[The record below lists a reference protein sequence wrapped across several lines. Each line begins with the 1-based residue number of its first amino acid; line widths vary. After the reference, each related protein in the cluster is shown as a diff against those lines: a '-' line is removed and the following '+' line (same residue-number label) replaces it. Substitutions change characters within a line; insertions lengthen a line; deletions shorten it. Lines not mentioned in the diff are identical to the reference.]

1 MRRPSTIRPDER
13 CRTPTE
19 CDSTVHVQLQ
29 DPTGI
34 RDSSVRCSTF
44 EKIIIAHRDTHHVDV
59 RHCEQGGYRLTSRG
73 WDRLYTGSRAGRR
86 TCLRRR
92 TPVPLNIPHHPA
104 GAGRASRQGARSPS
118 VGSVWQLSMTVVR
131 LTQLSARQNVTPSRR
146 PVRQIDNRVLS
157 LERSSTSRPATGY
170 AVLRRLA
177 VSPHGRASAS
187 HLRQSSALASRLRH
201 RRL

>member
-34 RDSSVRCSTF
+34 RDSSVRGSTF

-146 PVRQIDNRVLS
+146 PVRQIDIVYYL
-157 LERSSTSRPATGY
+157 
-170 AVLRRLA
+170 
-177 VSPHGRASAS
+177 
-187 HLRQSSALASRLRH
+187 SSARARLDPRPGTQY
-201 RRL
+201 